1 MAVVADT
8 AAEAEAGL
16 RTEFPA
22 VSGPVRFDAQRNP
35 HKPGVIMQIRNGRR
49 IYRATVAPPRDRATS
64 PGS

>member
-1 MAVVADT
+1 M
-8 AAEAEAGL
+8 